1 MPPREFKC
9 KGIKYHPV
17 KLGNSWKIAYALDV
31 HTISSVPDG
40 FGGFN
45 TERSQLGQLIYDLK
59 YGGRKKNAGKV
70 ARVMADWIRRKYPY
84 HRIDSLAAIPPSEK
98 RTYQPV
104 LEIVKKLSELLAIEN
119 CSSRIKKVKQTR
131 SLKTLFDP
139 SERRKELS
147 NAFQVDAEVAKK
159 RILLVDDLFR
169 SGETAEEVKRALKAA
184 GARDIL
190 LITATKT
197 RVHR

>member
-1 MPPREFKC
+1 MPTREFRC
-9 KGIKYHPV
+9 KGIRYHPI
-17 KLGNSWKIAYALDV
+17 KLGNSWKIGYALDL

-45 TERSQLGQLIYDLK
+45 TERSPLGQLVYDLK
-59 YGGRKKNAGKV
+59 YGGRKKNAGKI
-70 ARVMADWIRRKYPY
+70 ARIMADWIWRKYPHY
-84 HRIDSLAAIPPSEK
+84 RIDCLAAIPPSEK
-98 RTYQPV
+98 RSYQPV

-119 CSSRIKKVKQTR
+119 CSSKIKKVKETR
-131 SLKTLFDP
+131 SLKALFDP
-139 SERRKELS
+139 TERRKELS
-147 NAFQVDAEVAKK
+147 NAFQVNSDVSKE

-169 SGETAEEVKRALKAA
+169 SGETAEAVKRALKAA